1 MKGFQP
7 RSSRLLTILLLG
19 LAVLLG
25 LLAEYQ
31 LRERIQPT
39 PLRVPLYEQSS
50 SAPPVR
56 ADGPLHEVSER
67 ARAASA
73 NQPRWV
79 F

>member
-7 RSSRLLTILLLG
+7 HSSRLFTILLVG
-19 LAVLLG
+19 LVVLLG

-39 PLRVPLYEQSS
+39 PLQVPVHEQSS

-67 ARAASA
+67 ARVASA
-73 NQPRWV
+73 NRPRWV

>member
-25 LLAEYQ
+25 LFAEYQ

-39 PLRVPLYEQSS
+39 PLQVPLYEQSS
-50 SAPPVR
+50 SAPSVR
-56 ADGPLHEVSER
+56 FDGPLHEVSEH
-67 ARAASA
+67 ARTARA